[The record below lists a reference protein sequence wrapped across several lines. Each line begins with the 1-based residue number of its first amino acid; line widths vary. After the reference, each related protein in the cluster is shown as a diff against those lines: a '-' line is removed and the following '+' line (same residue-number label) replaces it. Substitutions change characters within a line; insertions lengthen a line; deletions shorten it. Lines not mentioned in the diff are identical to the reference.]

1 VKFHPKSAFRR
12 PITWL
17 RVQSSSFRD
26 VLWIFLL
33 AAPAFWL
40 WSDVNGFEVLYR
52 WSRLHEDIQLDE
64 LFLLAATLGVA
75 AIVYSVRR
83 VLELR
88 REIARRE
95 EAEREAHRLAHHD
108 ALTGLPNRRQFVEDF
123 RSLTERLAET
133 EVCALFVVDLDH
145 FKPVNDLHGH
155 RLGDE
160 VLRVVGQRLSKLVD
174 GSGIVARL
182 GGDEFGI
189 LLVRARDDEAP
200 SRLARQI
207 VYEIPKPITLAALE
221 IVVGVSLGI
230 SIYDPQDINHSE
242 LRRQD
247 GGEMETV
254 LRQADMAMYR
264 AKTEGRSRYHFFD
277 RGMDEKLQERVE
289 LEREIK
295 SAIGRG
301 EIVPYYQPLVDLSS
315 QCTIGFEVLARWDHP
330 TRGILHPSVFIPIA
344 EDTGAIAELTY
355 ALLVKAT
362 NDAKSWPHHFLLS
375 LNLSARQ
382 FADPWLAQRILAI
395 LTKSGF
401 PPHQLEI
408 EITETAVVDRL
419 EEAKSALSSLR
430 NLGVRIALDDFG
442 TGYAGLFHLREL
454 PLDTIKIDRSFVT
467 HMLETPEGQKI
478 VEAMISLGHS
488 FGLQTMAEGIETKDV
503 LERLTRL
510 GCDSGQGFL
519 LGKPEAIAETGQ
531 GKVILRQSA

>member
-1 VKFHPKSAFRR
+1 MKFNPNS
-12 PITWL
+12 PGGLITWF
-17 RVQSSSFRD
+17 RVQSPSFRD
-26 VLWIFLL
+26 VFWVFLA

-40 WSDVNGFEVLYR
+40 LTDVNGFEVLYQ

-64 LFLLAATLGVA
+64 WFLLAVTVGVA
-75 AIVYSVRR
+75 AIFYSVRR
-83 VLELR
+83 VRELR

-108 ALTGLPNRRQFVEDF
+108 ALTGLPNRRQFVDDF
-123 RSLTERLAET
+123 RSLTERLSES

-160 VLRVVGQRLSKLVD
+160 VLRVVAQRLSKLVD

-189 LLVRARDDEAP
+189 LLVRARGDEAP

-207 VYEIPKPITLAALE
+207 IYEIPKPIALAALE

-230 SIYDPQDINHSE
+230 SIYDPQDVSQSE

-264 AKTEGRSRYHFFD
+264 AKTEGRGRYHFFD
-277 RGMDEKLQERVE
+277 RSMDEKLQERVE

-301 EIVPYYQPLVDLSS
+301 EIVPYYQPLVDLCS
-315 QCTIGFEVLARWDHP
+315 QRTIGFEVLARWDHP

-362 NDAKSWPHHFLLS
+362 NDAKSWPNHFLLS
-375 LNLSARQ
+375 LNVSPRQ

-401 PPHQLEI
+401 PPRQLEI
-408 EITETAVVDRL
+408 EITESAVVDCL
-419 EEAKSALSSLR
+419 EEARSALSSLR
-430 NLGVRIALDDFG
+430 NVGVRIALDDFG
-442 TGYAGLFHLREL
+442 TGYAGLLHLREL
-454 PLDTIKIDRSFVT
+454 DLDTIKIDRSFVT
-467 HMLETPEGQKI
+467 HMLERPEGQKI
-478 VEAMISLGHS
+478 VEAMINLGHS
-488 FGLQTMAEGIETKDV
+488 FGLQILAEGIETKDV

-510 GCDSGQGFL
+510 GCNSGQGFL
-519 LGKPEAIAETGQ
+519 LGKPEAIAATGQ
-531 GKVILRQSA
+531 VKVILRQSA